1 MPHKILDIVKKE
13 GKMPYVDTTV
23 DFDKSFAEIQQLLRK
38 FGCGDVF
45 TRSQASTVPKIKVPC
60 TIHSIGFV
68 HKGSKFLIE
77 FPVTVVVQGRE
88 GSEKRVVNMN
98 ISGRIVLNKV
108 KALLVDVEIGHLTF
122 EQSMLPYQLIT
133 DNTGRTLTIADM
145 VDENRNKLKDVGAIE
160 CLMLSGGT
168 PP

>member
-1 MPHKILDIVKKE
+1 MPHKILEIIKKE
-13 GKMPYVDTTV
+13 GKMPYVETTV
-23 DFDKSFAEIQQLLRK
+23 PFDKSFAEIQQLLRK

-45 TRSQASTVPKIKVPC
+45 TRSQASTIPKIKVPC

-77 FPVTVVVQGRE
+77 FPVTVVVMGKFGDER
-88 GSEKRVVNMN
+88 KVNMN

-122 EQSMLPYQLIT
+122 EQSMLPYQLVT
-133 DNTGRTLTIADM
+133 DRNGRTLTILDM
-145 VDENRNKLKDVGAIE
+145 VDENRKSLQDVGAIE